1 MQTIEIKNGIQLDF
15 EDLLKGIQR
24 LDNQSLSKF
33 AYEVNQ
39 LVSKRTNNIPNK
51 RESELL
57 KEINSIIPASIKH
70 RQKQLYL
77 ALEEGIITQKE
88 HKELVL
94 LNDKL
99 EEKAA
104 ERVLLL
110 GELATLRGVSIQEL
124 VANL

>member
-1 MQTIEIKNGIQLDF
+1 M
-15 EDLLKGIQR
+15 
-24 LDNQSLSKF
+24 SKF

-77 ALEEGIITQKE
+77 ALKEGIITQKE